1 MVLVEGAEHEVEVKT
16 KQFSDVQ
23 LRGGS
28 SLRHCS
34 VVQAAALI
42 SQRQASGFYRQALRN
57 SWSLPG
63 FPASSGDGSVAA
75 DVQYRW
81 VPEHWQPWS
90 SMTELKE
97 LL

>member
-42 SQRQASGFYRQALRN
+42 SQRQASGFYRQGSEKLLEPAWFPCQLRG
-57 SWSLPG
+57 W
-63 FPASSGDGSVAA
+63 FSGC
-75 DVQYRW
+75 
-81 VPEHWQPWS
+81 
-90 SMTELKE
+90 
-97 LL
+97 